1 MSLST
6 LVIALSETVA
16 EHSAE
21 PAVSPYTVGAVALGI
36 LIVMLLILLAFG
48 GGREH
53 S

>member
-6 LVIALSETVA
+6 LAIALSESAA
-16 EHSAE
+16 EHSE
-21 PAVSPYTVGAVALGI
+21 PAVSPYTVGAIALGI
-36 LIVMLLILLAFG
+36 LIVMMLILLAFG

>member
-6 LVIALSETVA
+6 LVIAASE
-16 EHSAE
+16 SAGHGE
-21 PAVSPYTVGAVALGI
+21 PAVHPYVIGGLALGI
-36 LIVMLLILLAFG
+36 LLALLGILLAFG

>member
-6 LVIALSETVA
+6 LAIALSESVA
-16 EHSAE
+16 EHAAE
-21 PAVSPYTVGAVALGI
+21 PALSPYAIGGIALGLLTAAL
-36 LIVMLLILLAFG
+36 LIVVAIG

>member
-6 LVIALSETVA
+6 LAIALSESAV
-16 EHSAE
+16 EAE
-21 PAVSPYTVGAVALGI
+21 PAVSPYTVGAIALGI
-36 LIVMLLILLAFG
+36 LIVTMLILLAFG

>member
-6 LVIALSETVA
+6 LAIALSETVA
-16 EHSAE
+16 EHADK
-21 PAVSPYTVGAVALGI
+21 PAVSPYAIGGTALGI
-36 LIVMLLILLAFG
+36 LIVALLIVIAIG

>member
-6 LVIALSETVA
+6 VTIALSEAVA
-16 EHSAE
+16 EHASE
-21 PAVSPYTVGAVALGI
+21 PAVSPYTVGAIALGI
-36 LIVMLLILLAFG
+36 LIVMMLILLAFG